1 VTWPAVYLAAGGLV
15 DFGGDVSIVNVS
27 PGVLDITGATLV
39 RTPGASWLL
48 DDGQS
53 IVWGSGGV
61 SLVGADAGD
70 FIGVS
75 SVNTFQITWNDD
87 TASGMNWTSYKNSAS
102 PAAGDYI
109 AGFNFN
115 GNDSAANITAYCL
128 LYGKILDPTNGSEDG
143 GFEFYAAVG
152 GALTELLRVHG
163 GSVIPAANDGMA
175 LGGASNRFS
184 DLYLAS
190 GGVID
195 FNNDA
200 TITHSAN
207 TLAFAGATSG
217 YTFDDSIIGAS
228 SVVVADDSGH
238 LGLRSYTVGTLP
250 SAATAARMIYVSD
263 GTSNK
268 RLAVSDGTNW
278 RFPDGA
284 VVS

>member
-1 VTWPAVYLAAGGLV
+1 
-15 DFGGDVSIVNVS
+15 
-27 PGVLDITGATLV
+27 
-39 RTPGASWLL
+39 
-48 DDGQS
+48 
-53 IVWGSGGV
+53 
-61 SLVGADAGD
+61 
-70 FIGVS
+70 
-75 SVNTFQITWNDD
+75 
-87 TASGMNWTSYKNSAS
+87 MNWTSYKNSAS

-109 AGFNFN
+109 AAFNFV
-115 GNDSAANITAYCL
+115 GNDSAANVTSYSA
-128 LYGKILDPTNGSEDG
+128 LYAKILDPTNGSEDG
-143 GFEFYAAVG
+143 GFEFYAVVG
-152 GALTELLRVHG
+152 GAFTELLRVHG
-163 GSVIPAANDGMA
+163 GALTPAANDGMA

-184 DLYLAS
+184 DLFLAS

-195 FNNDA
+195 FNADA

-207 TLAFAGATSG
+207 TLAFSGATSG

-250 SAATAARMIYVSD
+250 SAATAARMIYVSN
-263 GTSNK
+263 GTANK